1 MPDFRGLLISIGVG
15 AVVAAYT
22 IAWWRWSVPAG
33 LAVAL
38 LLAGLTLMTSAAFGR
53 DPAAADAAW
62 REASPD
68 LVEARPM
75 PRDGQDPGPA
85 ATETGDPT

>member
-1 MPDFRGLLISIGVG
+1 MPSIRGLLISIGVG

-22 IAWWRWSVPAG
+22 ILWWRWSVPAG
-33 LAVAL
+33 LGVAV

-62 REASPD
+62 REAAPD
-68 LVEARPM
+68 LLEPRPT
-75 PRDGQDPGPA
+75 PLEGIERPPEDRGS
-85 ATETGDPT
+85 